1 MFLQVEASVLK
12 LVRQAKALMLPTQ
25 RATIQAFGRKAF
37 ASLVSQASTDA
48 ERERYAGF
56 TASRGWANKFIARN
70 HLRSKN
76 LPGEASD
83 VDDEAVVN
91 GVDDVREACKK
102 YDPDCIY
109 NVDAACLFY
118 RVLPKTTYLAPGED
132 RKTTRGVKGMQAKDR
147 VTAYMATN
155 ATGTRK
161 VPLSFIGTA
170 KSPRCF
176 KLRDSPVRYFC
187 QSNAWSD
194 VRVFKEWWSWL
205 FLPYVRSVTTNK
217 VLLLVGSHS
226 SHADLVDPNGQVA
239 ILELPLN
246 CISKHQPMDAGIIAA
261 WKVRY
266 RTRLLAVRVDTM
278 ASAPQLR
285 QQAERRNVVLGCKG
299 LAEGGQPH
307 VLDAA
312 EMGLAAWE
320 DVSQDT
326 IARFD
331 PCYNTS
337 L

>member
-1 MFLQVEASVLK
+1 MK

-56 TASRGWANKFIARN
+56 AASRGWANKFIARN
-70 HLRSKN
+70 YLKSKN
-76 LPGEASD
+76 LHGEAGD
-83 VDDEAVVN
+83 VDDAATSDGIE
-91 GVDDVREACKK
+91 GVRETCKK
-102 YDPDCIY
+102 YNPEYIY
-109 NVDAACLFY
+109 NVDAAALFY
-118 RVLPKTTYLAPGED
+118 RVLPKTTYLAPGID

-155 ATGTRK
+155 ATGSRK
-161 VPLSFIGTA
+161 VPLSLIGTA

-187 QSNAWSD
+187 QPNAWSD

-205 FLPYVRSVTTNK
+205 FLPYVRSLTTNK
-217 VLLLVGSHS
+217 VLLLIGSHS
-226 SHADLVDPNGQVA
+226 SHADLVDPNGQVT
-239 ILELPLN
+239 ILELPLK
-246 CISKHQPMDAGIIAA
+246 CTSKHQPMDAGIIAA
-261 WKVRY
+261 WKARY

-285 QQAERRNVVLGCKG
+285 EQAKRRNVAQGCMG
-299 LAEGGQPH
+299 LSEGGQPH

-331 PCYNTS
+331 WCHNAIG
-337 L
+337 

>member
-1 MFLQVEASVLK
+1 M

-37 ASLVSQASTDA
+37 ASLVTQAPTDA

-56 TASRGWANKFIARN
+56 TASKGWANKFIARN
-70 HLRSKN
+70 HLKPKTIDR
-76 LPGEASD
+76 EACD
-83 VDDEAVVN
+83 VDGAATITD
-91 GVDDVREACKK
+91 GIGDVREACKR

-109 NVDAACLFY
+109 NVDSTALFY
-118 RVLPKTTYLAPGED
+118 RVLPKTSYLAPGED
-132 RKTTRGVKGMQAKDR
+132 RKTTRGVKAMQAKDR
-147 VTAYMATN
+147 VTAYVATN

-161 VPLSFIGTA
+161 VPLSLVGTA
-170 KSPRCF
+170 RSPRCF

-187 QSNAWSD
+187 QANAWSD

-217 VLLLVGSHS
+217 VLLLLGSHS
-226 SHADLVDPNGQVA
+226 GHANLVDPNGQVA

-246 CISKHQPMDAGIIAA
+246 CTSKHQPMDAGIIAA
-261 WKVRY
+261 WKARY
-266 RTRLLAVRVDTM
+266 RTRLLALRVDTM

-285 QQAERRNVVLGCKG
+285 EQAERRNVVQGCMG

-307 VLDAA
+307 LLDVA
-312 EMGLAAWE
+312 EMGLAAWA

-331 PCYNTS
+331 AWRSTIP
-337 L
+337 